1 MHLTFISNCDCL
13 FQLLETRK
21 IIIINI
27 KNEATNKQQ
36 PKTTRQINQSNVEP
50 KLANEKKVN
59 RNSLRI
65 HVEFDRKRTKL
76 DRGKINSAT
85 KEEQ

>member
-1 MHLTFISNCDCL
+1 MKQPTSNS
-13 FQLLETRK
+13 RK
-21 IIIINI
+21 LQD
-27 KNEATNKQQ
+27 KS
-36 PKTTRQINQSNVEP
+36 INQTWNRNLQM
-50 KLANEKKVN
+50 KKKVN

-65 HVEFDRKRTKL
+65 HVEFDRKRTKQ